1 MQIHLDDDQ
10 SLALRLL
17 AIRLGLPADEIAGW
31 AVGDF
36 LARHSGG

>member
-1 MQIHLDDDQ
+1 MQIHLTDDQ
-10 SLALRLL
+10 ALALRLL
-17 AIRLGLPADEIAGW
+17 AIRLGLPAEEIARY